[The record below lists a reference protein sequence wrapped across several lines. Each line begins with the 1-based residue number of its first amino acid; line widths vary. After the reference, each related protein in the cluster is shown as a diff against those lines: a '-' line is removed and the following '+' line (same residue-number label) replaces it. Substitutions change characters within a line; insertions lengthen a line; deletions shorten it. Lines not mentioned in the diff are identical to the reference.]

1 MISIRTFVLTLALL
15 HVFPAIVFAASGGEE
30 SGWGWFDPVGRWTNL
45 AILGGVIGFFLRK
58 PLMQFLESRRAT
70 IQKEIQEALEAK
82 EQAEAKLAAMEERI
96 KNLDAELEVIRKEAD
111 AAAEQERLRILEEGE
126 KDAAKAKEAALRQ
139 IGGMTSL
146 AKQELKAYAS
156 ELSIEL
162 ARKQIEKEMDSRSER
177 RIIDRFLVEVA
188 GIKEGSK

>member
-1 MISIRTFVLTLALL
+1 
-15 HVFPAIVFAASGGEE
+15 
-30 SGWGWFDPVGRWTNL
+30 
-45 AILGGVIGFFLRK
+45 
-58 PLMQFLESRRAT
+58 MQFLESRRAT